1 MYRQELI
8 KVLHQ
13 ANEDYIQ
20 GIAEVKPKEGCKGP
34 PPITIEN
41 RHIFEEEVNGK
52 YRHALM
58 TLLQLLFKDKAEQM
72 KQTYPG
78 DAELEISE
86 VPVHMEDVAC
96 HIDLIKSLGMQAARE
111 VLRSECFKH
120 NVYLAGHHIFCAKP
134 KTADS

>member
-58 TLLQLLFKDKAEQM
+58 TLLQWLFKDKAEQM
-72 KQTYPG
+72 KRADPG
-78 DAELEISE
+78 GSELEISE
-86 VPVHMEDVAC
+86 VPVRMDDVAR
-96 HIDLIKSLGMQAARE
+96 HIELSKSIDMQ
-111 VLRSECFKH
+111 S
-120 NVYLAGHHIFCAKP
+120 AGAFPGI
-134 KTADS
+134 